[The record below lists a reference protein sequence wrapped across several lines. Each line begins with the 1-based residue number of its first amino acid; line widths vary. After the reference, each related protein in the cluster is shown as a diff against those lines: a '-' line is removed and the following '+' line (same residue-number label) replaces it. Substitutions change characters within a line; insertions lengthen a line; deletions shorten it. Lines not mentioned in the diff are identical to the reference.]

1 MQVQVSES
9 KRDPNCLACS
19 NFPDFFIKN
28 EKAGNDMTE
37 HAWPITFGF
46 LMIALLF
53 VLMLFVPPSEQLARY
68 WVTAL
73 IVGLILT
80 TIFWVEDFDISGW
93 LRSRR
98 EYRYDPY
105 AVL

>member
-1 MQVQVSES
+1 
-9 KRDPNCLACS
+9 
-19 NFPDFFIKN
+19 
-28 EKAGNDMTE
+28 MTE

-98 EYRYDPY
+98 EYKYDPY
-105 AVL
+105 GYAYQKRGSYGHHYYWKKKHKKNWE

>member
-1 MQVQVSES
+1 V
-9 KRDPNCLACS
+9 
-19 NFPDFFIKN
+19 
-28 EKAGNDMTE
+28 TE

-105 AVL
+105 AYYRPYGHHYYWKKKHRKNWE